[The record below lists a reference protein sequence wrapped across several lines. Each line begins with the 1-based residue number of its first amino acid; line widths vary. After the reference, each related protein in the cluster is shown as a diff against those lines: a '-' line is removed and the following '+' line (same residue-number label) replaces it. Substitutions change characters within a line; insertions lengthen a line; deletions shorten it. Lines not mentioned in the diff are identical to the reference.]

1 MFRLHVVLDQSR
13 DWIVYVPLWVTALA
27 ALITVVVAVVI
38 ARNQAKLQQTLA
50 EKQFEIQRMQL
61 EQQERQL
68 RKDLFARRFAVFTGV
83 QKFFDYVLQKNGD
96 IELHGPGEYRQ
107 FRECMER
114 AEMLF
119 GSDVNLYL
127 KDVDETARAF
137 YVSAKRRGIDP
148 GDVCAIDKDGEL
160 LSRLSVTLMPR
171 RKGLFCP
178 YLTLFQE
185 GS

>member
-13 DWIVYVPLWVTALA
+13 DWTEYVPLWVTALA

-38 ARNQAKLQQTLA
+38 ARNQGKLQQTLA
-50 EKQFEIQRMQL
+50 EKQIEIQRMQL

-68 RKDLFARRFAVFTGV
+68 KKDLFDRRFAVFTDV

-96 IELHGPGEYRQ
+96 IELSGPGEYRQ

-119 GSDVNLYL
+119 GHDVMTYL
-127 KDVDETARAF
+127 EDVDETARAF
-137 YVSAKRRGIDP
+137 YVSAKRRGINL
-148 GDVCAIDKDGEL
+148 GDVDAINKDGTL
-160 LSRLSVTLMPR
+160 LDRLSVVLMPQ
-171 RKGLFCP
+171 RKGLFRP
-178 YLTLFQE
+178 YLTLWSEQ
-185 GS
+185 

>member
-1 MFRLHVVLDQSR
+1 
-13 DWIVYVPLWVTALA
+13 VTALA

-38 ARNQAKLQQTLA
+38 ARNQGRLQQTLA

-68 RKDLFARRFAVFTGV
+68 KKDLFDRRFAVFIDV

-107 FRECMER
+107 FGECMER

-119 GSDVNLYL
+119 ADDIKEYL
-127 KDVDETARAF
+127 EDIDKTARAF
-137 YVSAKRRGIDP
+137 YVSAKRRGINL
-148 GDVCAIDKDGEL
+148 GDVAAIDKDAQL
-160 LSRLSVTLMPR
+160 LDRLSVTLMPQR
-171 RKGLFCP
+171 TGLFRP
-178 YLTLFQE
+178 YLTLYHK